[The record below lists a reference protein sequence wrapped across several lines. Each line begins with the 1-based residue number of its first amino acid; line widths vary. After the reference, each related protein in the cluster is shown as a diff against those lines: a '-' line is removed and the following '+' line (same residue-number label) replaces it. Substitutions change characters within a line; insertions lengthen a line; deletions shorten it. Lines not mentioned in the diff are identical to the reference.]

1 MSQWPSTYDYVLP
14 TRTAGDIV
22 TLTIDG
28 REVQAQTGDLLIKVA
43 QDHGTYIPRF
53 CYHERMKPV
62 GMCRMCLVEVEGM
75 RGLQISCGTPVADG
89 MVVHTQSA
97 AVTRPRTACSSSC

>member
-1 MSQWPSTYDYVLP
+1 MTV
-14 TRTAGDIV
+14 
-22 TLTIDG
+22 TIDG
-28 REVQAQTGDLLIKVA
+28 REVQAKTGDLLIKVA

-75 RGLQISCGTPVADG
+75 RGLQISCATVGRGRHGRAHAGPTRPA
-89 MVVHTQSA
+89 
-97 AVTRPRTACSSSC
+97 RPRTASSSSS